1 LTGSPLDLLSLGF
14 DPPNKQKENKKMNNQ
29 NEWEENE
36 CNPGAAGEEKG
47 LDSWGN
53 YTGKWD
59 EVTGEWTWWDKEE

>member
-1 LTGSPLDLLSLGF
+1 
-14 DPPNKQKENKKMNNQ
+14 MNNQ

>member
-1 LTGSPLDLLSLGF
+1 
-14 DPPNKQKENKKMNNQ
+14 MNNQ

-36 CNPGAAGEEKG
+36 CNPGAGQENG
-47 LDSWGN
+47 LDTWGN

>member
-1 LTGSPLDLLSLGF
+1 MRRIQK
-14 DPPNKQKENKKMNNQ
+14 NKKKRKKMNNQ

-36 CNPGAAGEEKG
+36 CNPGAGQENG
-47 LDSWGN
+47 LDTWGN